1 MPELRFLPKKKNK
14 KTKKNK
20 YLNYDQY
27 IYIYIYFFEGLMINI
42 LNKVIYIWSVCSR
55 YSYNLRSP
63 IITIMISALT
73 FKKRYL

>member
-1 MPELRFLPKKKNK
+1 MINI
-14 KTKKNK
+14 
-20 YLNYDQY
+20 Y
-27 IYIYIYFFEGLMINI
+27 IYIYIYFEGLMINI

-63 IITIMISALT
+63 IITIMTSALT